1 MVKKKWLFL
10 NKLFQQMKPYLLKL
24 FPVIFLFIIV
34 SCGGDDDYTPTETET
49 TDTENPTPPTNLRTS
64 NKTENSLQLNWDAS
78 NDNVGVVNY
87 AVFQD
92 GNLINN
98 DVNGTSLPIQNLTAE
113 TEYSFSVIAFDAQG
127 NESESSDIL
136 DTCTL
141 AVTLEYKTNLS
152 EMGVFA
158 GSLSSL
164 SPAAGVQLYEIN
176 STLFTDYAKKQRLV
190 RLPNCET
197 MEYRGDDLLP
207 EFPDNTLIAKT
218 FYYNKNDQNPS
229 EGKLIIETR
238 ILLKINGNWQV
249 GNYIWNEAQTEAT
262 YTENG
267 SVKPISYINEA
278 NETLNID
285 YEIPSKQDCF
295 TCHNNDNTTLP
306 IGMKL
311 RSMNFTPS
319 YTSQNQL
326 AYLESIGMMEGIA
339 SENISVLPD
348 WTDDTRYDILER
360 GRAYIDINCAHC
372 HQPGGAVT
380 NFNLDFRF
388 ETPFEDTSIYANR
401 GEIEARIQSTAPV
414 YRMPQIGRTIVHEE
428 AVTMLLEYL
437 EAIED

>member
-1 MVKKKWLFL
+1 
-10 NKLFQQMKPYLLKL
+10 MKAYLLKL
-24 FPVIFLFIIV
+24 FSLTSLLIIV

-49 TDTENPTPPTNLRTS
+49 IDTESPTPPTNLTAT
-64 NKTENSLQLNWDAS
+64 NKTEASLQLNWDAAT
-78 NDNVGVVNY
+78 DNVGVVNY
-87 AVFQD
+87 AVFQN

-98 DVNGTSLPIQNLTAE
+98 NVTTTSLPIQDLTPE
-113 TEYSFSVIAFDAQG
+113 TEYSFSVIALDAEE

-141 AVTLEYKTNLS
+141 AETLEYKSNLS
-152 EMGVFA
+152 DMGVFTEN
-158 GSLSSL
+158 LSAMT
-164 SPAAGVQLYEIN
+164 PAEGAEGVQLYEIN

-197 MEYRGDDLLP
+197 MQYKGDDLLP

-218 FYYNKNDQNPS
+218 FYYNKNDQNPN
-229 EGKLIIETR
+229 EGKIIIETR

-267 SVKPISYINEA
+267 SVTPISYIN
-278 NETLNID
+278 NDGETLNID

-295 TCHNNDNTTLP
+295 TCHNNENSTFP

-319 YTSQNQL
+319 YTNQNQL
-326 AYLESIGMMEGIA
+326 AYLESIGIMEGVT
-339 SENISVLPD
+339 SENISTLPD
-348 WTDDTRYDILER
+348 WTDDATYDILER

-388 ETPFEDTSIYANR
+388 ETPFDDTGIYANR
-401 GEIEARIQSTAPV
+401 GEIEARVQSTAPV
-414 YRMPQIGRTIVHEE
+414 YRMPQLGRTIVHEE

-437 EAIED
+437 EAIEN

>member
-1 MVKKKWLFL
+1 M
-10 NKLFQQMKPYLLKL
+10 KLYPLKL
-24 FPVIFLFIIV
+24 FSVIFLLTIV

-49 TDTENPTPPTNLRTS
+49 TDTESPTPPTNLRTS
-64 NKTENSLQLNWDAS
+64 NKTDTSLQLNWDAS
-78 NDNVGVVNY
+78 TDNVGVVNY
-87 AVFQD
+87 AVFQN
-92 GNLINN
+92 GNMINN
-98 DVNGTSLPIQNLTAE
+98 EVTGTSMPIQNLTPE
-113 TEYSFSVIAFDAQG
+113 TEYSFSAIAFDAEG
-127 NESESSDIL
+127 NESENSDIL

-141 AVTLEYKTNLS
+141 AETLAYQTNLS
-152 EMGVFA
+152 EMGVFT
-158 GSLSSL
+158 GSLSNL
-164 SPAAGVQLYEIN
+164 NPAEGVQLYEIN

-197 MEYRGDDLLP
+197 MHYKGNDLLP

-229 EGKLIIETR
+229 EGQLIIETR

-249 GNYIWNEAQTEAT
+249 GNYIWNETQTEAT

-267 SVKPISYINEA
+267 SVKPISYINGD

-326 AYLESIGMMEGIA
+326 AYLESIGMMEGVT
-339 SENISVLPD
+339 SENISTLPD
-348 WTDDTRYDILER
+348 WTDDATYGILER
-360 GRAYIDINCAHC
+360 GRAYIEINCAHC
-372 HQPGGAVT
+372 HQPGGSVT
-380 NFNLDFRF
+380 NFNLDFRL
-388 ETPFEDTSIYANR
+388 ETPFEDTGIYNKR
-401 GEIEARIQSTAPV
+401 GQIEDRIQSTAPV
-414 YRMPQIGRTIVHEE
+414 YRMPQLGRTIVHEE
-428 AVTMLLEYL
+428 AVAMLLEYL
-437 EAIED
+437 KAIEN